1 MFYAKHKL
9 FPSGLCSA
17 LPAVSDWALKTGAT
31 LKKLVR
37 GLKWKYGV
45 NLPPTQKKIASQ
57 DFFSNRRNIS
67 TSENGTVDGKNPAPL
82 GGYELLLYLS
92 YTTFSYT
99 LVGA

>member
-57 DFFSNRRNIS
+57 DFFF
-67 TSENGTVDGKNPAPL
+67 K
-82 GGYELLLYLS
+82 
-92 YTTFSYT
+92 
-99 LVGA
+99 